1 MADIDI
7 TSPNVIIKQA
17 KTFFTMNFIWIIRS
31 IDFFSENWGR
41 FLFKYKELEDSL
53 VCLNMGMFEVFVWLC
68 EGLIF
73 SSLQDNSHRL
83 TTDEFPSLLCWPL
96 QETFTRRSLKSYAV
110 HPVIQPFYTHV
121 YICIYF
127 NI

>member
-53 VCLNMGMFEVFVWLC
+53 VCLNMGMFEVFV
-68 EGLIF
+68 
-73 SSLQDNSHRL
+73 
-83 TTDEFPSLLCWPL
+83 
-96 QETFTRRSLKSYAV
+96 
-110 HPVIQPFYTHV
+110 
-121 YICIYF
+121 
-127 NI
+127 